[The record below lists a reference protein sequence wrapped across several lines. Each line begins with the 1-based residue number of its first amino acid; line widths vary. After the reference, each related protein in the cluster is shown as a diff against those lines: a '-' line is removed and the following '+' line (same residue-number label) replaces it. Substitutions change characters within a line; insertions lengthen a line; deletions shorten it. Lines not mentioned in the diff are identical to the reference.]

1 MFLLF
6 DIGGTKTR
14 LAVSRGGKNFDE
26 PKIVATPRDF
36 NAGILLFEKIISELS
51 GGEKIEA
58 AAGGIA
64 GPLDRGKTKLINSP
78 NLSGW
83 IDKPLKETLQKII
96 KAPLY
101 LENDA
106 AVVGLGEAVNGAG
119 KGEEIV
125 AYITVSTGIGGARIV
140 DGKIDRNIFGFEPG
154 HQIIDPTGTLCPMCG
169 LAGHL
174 EGHVSGVAL
183 ETRYHKKPYEIDDPD
198 VWEAEAKWL
207 AYGLNN
213 TIVHWSPSVVVLG
226 GSMMTKSPGISI
238 ERVRYYLEHTLSI
251 FSELPRLAKAEL
263 GDVGGLY
270 GALQL
275 LKH

>member
-1 MFLLF
+1 M
-6 DIGGTKTR
+6 R
-14 LAVSRGGKNFDE
+14 LAVSRDGKSFDE
-26 PKIVATPRDF
+26 PKIINTPQDF
-36 NAGILLFEKIISELS
+36 NAGMSFFQKITLELS
-51 GGEKIEA
+51 DGGKIKA
-58 AAGGIA
+58 VAGGIA

-78 NLSGW
+78 NLPRWVG
-83 IDKPLKETLQKII
+83 KPLKETLQKTLKI
-96 KAPLY
+96 PVY

-106 AVVGLGEAVNGAG
+106 AIVGLGEAMNGAG

-154 HQIIDPTGTLCPMCG
+154 HQIIDPTGTLCPMCN
-169 LAGHL
+169 LVGHL

-183 ETRYHKKPYEIDDPD
+183 ETRYHKKPYEIGDPD
-198 VWEAEAKWL
+198 VWEEEAKWL

-226 GSMMTKSPGISI
+226 GSMITKSPCISI

-251 FSELPRLAKAEL
+251 FPELPRLAKAEL

-275 LKH
+275 LKQYFL